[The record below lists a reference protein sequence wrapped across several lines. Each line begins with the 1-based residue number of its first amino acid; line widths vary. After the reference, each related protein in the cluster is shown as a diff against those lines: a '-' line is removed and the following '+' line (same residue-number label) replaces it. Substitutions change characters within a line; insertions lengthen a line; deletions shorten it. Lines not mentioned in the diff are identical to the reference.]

1 MKLLALDTATEVCT
15 VALWLDGEVLE
26 RFEPGGQHSERILP
40 MVDALLAEAGLV
52 LTQLDAL
59 AFGRGP
65 GSFTGLRIGAGVA
78 QGLAYGAD
86 LPVLP
91 VSSLAALAQGQDAG
105 NVLAAFDARMQQV
118 YWSAYVRNAQ
128 GIMEV
133 QGAEGVFAP
142 QAVPMP
148 EGEGW
153 IGAGSG
159 WDQYHAA
166 LEQRLGGCLTNWHR
180 ECQPRARHVAELGA
194 AALQAGHAVAPEEA
208 LPVYIRNDVAIKQRS
223 SPQPRGLAKKV

>member
-26 RFEPGGQHSERILP
+26 RFEPGGQHAECILP

-78 QGLAYGAD
+78 QGLAFGAD
-86 LPVLP
+86 LPVVP
-91 VSSLAALAQGQDAG
+91 VSSLAALAQGQDSPC
-105 NVLAAFDARMQQV
+105 VLTAFDARMQQV
-118 YWSAYVRNAQ
+118 YWGAYVRNAQ
-128 GIMEV
+128 GIVEV
-133 QGAEGVFAP
+133 QGAEGVYTP

-159 WDQYHAA
+159 WDQYHVA
-166 LEQRLGGCLTNWHR
+166 LEQHLGGRLTNWR
-180 ECQPRARHVAELGA
+180 RQSQPHARHVAVLGA
-194 AALQAGHAVAPEEA
+194 TALQAGHAVAPEEA
-208 LPVYIRNDVAIKQRS
+208 LPVYIRNNVATKQGSRQ
-223 SPQPRGLAKKV
+223 QPHGLTKKV

>member
-1 MKLLALDTATEVCT
+1 
-15 VALWLDGEVLE
+15 
-26 RFEPGGQHSERILP
+26 
-40 MVDALLAEAGLV
+40 
-52 LTQLDAL
+52 
-59 AFGRGP
+59 
-65 GSFTGLRIGAGVA
+65 
-78 QGLAYGAD
+78 
-86 LPVLP
+86 
-91 VSSLAALAQGQDAG
+91 
-105 NVLAAFDARMQQV
+105 
-118 YWSAYVRNAQ
+118 
-128 GIMEV
+128 V
-133 QGAEGVFAP
+133 QGSEGVFAP